1 MKMAGVSCM
10 KVLNPGWCNMHKHIY
25 HYIHCTTSALQENL
39 NYISDSG
46 YEIIHM
52 SQEPNHI
59 WYIVYDMNPR
69 GN

>member
-1 MKMAGVSCM
+1 
-10 KVLNPGWCNMHKHIY
+10 MHKHIY

-59 WYIVYDMNPR
+59 QYIVYDMNPK
-69 GN
+69 GD

>member
-1 MKMAGVSCM
+1 MAATLCGFPDIMRRQKMD
-10 KVLNPGWCNMHKHIY
+10 KHIY
-25 HYIHCTTSALQENL
+25 HYIRCYTSALQENL